1 MKRVIILTLIF
12 LISLSFVSASNYSK
26 TDALNWLNANIQLD
40 TAPIEEVSF
49 TLLAL
54 DSNDYDTTGG
64 LNFLKSRKDVSGCYP
79 PTTTDSCTS
88 KATALAALALSE
100 LGEDVT
106 VQLTW
111 LNDTLKKADIS
122 GDWMI
127 QIIPGTG
134 EGECNFTG
142 AGNSIIKEIEEESE
156 WFSIEND
163 LGMII
168 NDPLE
173 TINVDC
179 DLPSNT
185 KISLLRKTTEYEF
198 YIIQEKIGNN
208 VEIIVNSACYAQTK
222 TGACHP
228 DSSFYVSW
236 VLENLNEEINTIP
249 YLQDAISSNSNN
261 LYYSIL
267 NKVSSTQEYVDTL
280 ISTQNTAGYWEYTT
294 SNIYGTSFAIDSLYS
309 SPILPEI
316 TTAINWLEE
325 QQVDSGVSK
334 GSWSDGSVLDTATAV
349 YLGLTHAYTGG
360 QLGTPSGF
368 CGDGD
373 VQNPNMYGEF
383 EECDDGNFLNNDGCD
398 VSCKSEEGIE
408 CTSDIQCIKVGEV
421 CDLLTKTC
429 KLRDTWC
436 LTNADCNDQG
446 TVCDTSI
453 NTCTAPLIYCDGEE
467 DCEFYQDCNSLT
479 NLCETSSG
487 YCSTDLDC
495 FGYNQECDFL
505 SHICVTS
512 QTDLGDIGGDDF
524 DYEGDTE
531 ASYWWIW
538 LIIIIVIL
546 AGVVFAYFKFSKPKK
561 KKGGP
566 SFLGDQKPREPP
578 SQQPYQPPRQFTRA
592 PRDEQLESELDKS
605 IKEAQDMLRK
615 K

>member
-26 TDALNWLNANIQLD
+26 TDALDWLSTTNIQWG
-40 TAPIEEVSF
+40 TAPIEEISF

-64 LNFLKSRKDVSGCYP
+64 LNFLKSRKDTAGCYP
-79 PTTTDSCTS
+79 SGSCTS
-88 KATALAALALSE
+88 KDTALATLALSE

-106 VQLTW
+106 VQLNW

-127 QIIPGTG
+127 QIIPGSG

-142 AGNSIIKEIEEESE
+142 AGNSIIKEIEEASE

-173 TINVDC
+173 TINIDC
-179 DLPSNT
+179 DLSSNT

-198 YIIQEKIGNN
+198 YIIQEKTGNN
-208 VEIIVNSACYAQTK
+208 VDLIVNSACYAQIK
-222 TGACHP
+222 TGTCHP

-236 VLENLNEEINTIP
+236 VLENLNEEVNIIP

-261 LYYSIL
+261 IYYSIL

-280 ISTQNTAGYWEYTT
+280 ISNQNTAGYWEYTT

-309 SPILPEI
+309 SPVLPEV

-334 GSWSDGSVLDTATAV
+334 GSWGDGSVLDTATAV
-349 YLGLTHAYTGG
+349 YLGLTHAYIGG
-360 QLGTPSGF
+360 QLGNPSGF
-368 CGDGD
+368 CGDGY
-373 VQNPNMYGEF
+373 VQSLNLFGEF
-383 EECDDGNFLNNDGCD
+383 EECDDGNDIDNDLCD
-398 VSCKSEEGIE
+398 NTCKLTEGIE
-408 CTSDIQCIKVGEV
+408 CTSDDQCTNVGEICNLEANICEIDPNWCTDNYM
-421 CDLLTKTC
+421 CDS
-429 KLRDTWC
+429 
-436 LTNADCNDQG
+436 G
-446 TVCDTSI
+446 TICDTSI
-453 NTCTAPLIYCDGEE
+453 NTCVQPFVYCEDED
-467 DCEFYQDCNSLT
+467 DCEFYQDCNPLT
-479 NLCETSSG
+479 NLCETSPG

-495 FGYNQECDFL
+495 FGNTVCDFL
-505 SHICVTS
+505 SHICIP
-512 QTDLGDIGGDDF
+512 QQPDDYDYTDTDS
-524 DYEGDTE
+524 EADTK

-538 LIIIIVIL
+538 LIIIIIIM
-546 AGVVFAYFKFSKPKK
+546 AGVIFAYFKFSKPKK
-561 KKGGP
+561 PKGGP

-578 SQQPYQPPRQFTRA
+578 RQQQYQPPKQFTRA
-592 PRDEQLESELDKS
+592 PRDEQLERELDKS